1 MNDRKPD
8 FFATTSPADCLY
20 NSNDSDDQQM
30 VAENSQNPNTF
41 SDFLC
46 KIREKCIPNQ
56 SIEHEKELQRI
67 KAKVRQQAG
76 ENHEAMLTLGI
87 IDAKA
92 QSLLSYI
99 SISVAAFVLI
109 LSALQNN
116 SFFKFN
122 TLEEK
127 VFLYI
132 ILSLLVILSI
142 AMFLC
147 LLSVDTIG
155 AHTIKSFK
163 SKEAVDRQKEYNE
176 LLFKLTLRR
185 RTLYLIAHR
194 LCIIAAILFILLMV
208 LLIFTLR

>member
-8 FFATTSPADCLY
+8 FFATTSPADCLN
-20 NSNDSDDQQM
+20 NSNDIDDQQM

-194 LCIIAAILFILLMV
+194 LCIVAAILFILLMV

>member
-1 MNDRKPD
+1 M
-8 FFATTSPADCLY
+8 
-20 NSNDSDDQQM
+20 
-30 VAENSQNPNTF
+30 
-41 SDFLC
+41 
-46 KIREKCIPNQ
+46 
-56 SIEHEKELQRI
+56 QRI

-163 SKEAVDRQKEYNE
+163 SKEAVDRQNEYNE
-176 LLFKLTLRR
+176 LSFKLTLRR

-194 LCIIAAILFILLMV
+194 LCIVTAILFILLMV
-208 LLIFTLR
+208 LLSFTLR

>member
-1 MNDRKPD
+1 MLK
-8 FFATTSPADCLY
+8 
-20 NSNDSDDQQM
+20 
-30 VAENSQNPNTF
+30 NSQNRVQLLNLF
-41 SDFLC
+41 N
-46 KIREKCIPNQ
+46 KIRDKCMPIQ
-56 SIEHEKELQRI
+56 SIEYEKELQQI

-122 TLEEK
+122 ALEEK
-127 VFLYI
+127 IFLYI

-155 AHTIKSFK
+155 VHTIKSFK
-163 SKEAVDRQKEYNE
+163 SKEAVDRLKEYNE

-185 RTLYLIAHR
+185 RTQYLIAHR
-194 LCIIAAILFILLMV
+194 LCIVASLLFILLMV
-208 LLIFTLR
+208 LLFLTVSKAL